1 MQKRRTILTLKLCK
15 WSTKYKGERMKCL
28 ALDSWFFFFHCYS
41 SIAYDLDLATYFSP
55 DYRGYQ
61 LLPTRT
67 PLMLNCIFSVS
78 MMILFNKERNEWY
91 IIKSTHSTSS
101 YFIVKSKVSV
111 GSTESHSSFKIV
123 KYIYEK
129 ISSIYFLNSI
139 Y

>member
-1 MQKRRTILTLKLCK
+1 MQKRTILTLKLCK

-28 ALDSWFFFFHCYS
+28 TLYLCFFFHCYS
-41 SIAYDLDLATYFSP
+41 LIAYDLDLATYFSP

-67 PLMLNCIFSVS
+67 LLMLNCIFSVS

-111 GSTESHSSFKIV
+111 GFTESHSSFKIV

-129 ISSIYFLNSI
+129 ISTIYFLNSI